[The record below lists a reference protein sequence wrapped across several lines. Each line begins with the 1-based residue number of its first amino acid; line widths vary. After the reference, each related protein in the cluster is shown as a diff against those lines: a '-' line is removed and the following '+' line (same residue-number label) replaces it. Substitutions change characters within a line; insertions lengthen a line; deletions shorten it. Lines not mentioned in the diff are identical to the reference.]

1 MTKKKASRKGGRPS
15 KFGTINQ
22 KQIQFLAERG
32 CTDAEMAAFFEVT
45 RQTWDNWKAAH
56 PEFFAS
62 LKSWKEEADRKVERS
77 LYERAKGYSHPEDKI
92 FNANGQPLIV
102 PTIKHYPPD
111 TTAAIF
117 WLKNRMKDEWRDTQ
131 HINHSGSVQTADDA
145 ELRAE
150 LARKLEAHGL
160 SVADLLGK

>member
-1 MTKKKASRKGGRPS
+1 MSKKKASRKGGRPS
-15 KFGTINQ
+15 KFDAVDRQ
-22 KQIQFLAERG
+22 QVEFLAKRG
-32 CTDAEMAAFFEVT
+32 FTDAELAEFFKVT
-45 RQTWDNWKAAH
+45 EQTWNNWKSAH
-56 PEFFAS
+56 PEFFES
-62 LKSWKEEADRKVERS
+62 LKDWKAEADRKVERS
-77 LYERAKGYSHPEDKI
+77 LYERAKGYSHAEDKI
-92 FNANGQPLIV
+92 FNANGKPLVV
-102 PTIKHYPPD
+102 PTTKHYPPD